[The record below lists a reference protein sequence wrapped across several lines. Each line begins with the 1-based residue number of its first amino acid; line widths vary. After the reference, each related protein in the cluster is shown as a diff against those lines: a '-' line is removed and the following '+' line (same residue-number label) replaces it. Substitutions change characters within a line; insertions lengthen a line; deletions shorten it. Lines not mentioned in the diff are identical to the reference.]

1 MNAVPYEFHPEA
13 QAEVEESARWYADRD
28 LETSGR
34 FYDEVAAAI
43 DGVTTLPDT
52 WPPYLHGTRRYLLD
66 RFPYALIYR
75 EKDGVIQLVALAHHR
90 RRPGYWS
97 DRIE

>member
-1 MNAVPYEFHPEA
+1 MALQIDVHPEA
-13 QAEVEESARWYADRD
+13 GQEIVGSLRYYERTDPMLAED
-28 LETSGR
+28 L
-34 FYDEVAAAI
+34 DAKLDAAVDLIA
-43 DGVTTLPDT
+43 TAPST